1 MNDLLPEMELNM
13 FNVWKCFRA
22 TFDTCYLQTFQ
33 MNDKQIVDEF
43 VNYFWKVCHGDFL
56 IVRTEK

>member
-13 FNVWKCFRA
+13 YNVWKCFRA

-33 MNDKQIVDEF
+33 INDKQIVEEF
-43 VNYFWKVCHGDFL
+43 VNYFWKVFHGDF
-56 IVRTEK
+56 